1 MRRICALLALVAALL
16 ALAPAAASAKTKK
29 PPRKLPTA
37 VAALINDCLVH
48 DGVLTHHYSATL
60 LKDALADLPT
70 DIAEYTTCADA
81 IRQAELAEIA
91 PARNLPGGDGDKDA
105 QSKLD
110 QGEKLGG
117 KPVDLDG
124 HNVAVGAVVLH
135 GGSLLD
141 TLPTPLLLVLVALI
155 AIAGVPL
162 TQAARRLV
170 RARRAR

>member
-1 MRRICALLALVAALL
+1 
-16 ALAPAAASAKTKK
+16 
-29 PPRKLPTA
+29 
-37 VAALINDCLVH
+37 VAALIRDCLDH

-91 PARNLPGGDGDKDA
+91 PARNLPNGLGDKNA

-110 QGEKLGG
+110 QGRKLGG
-117 KPVDLDG
+117 KGVDLDG
-124 HNVAVGAVVLH
+124 HQVAVGAVVVH
-135 GGSLLD
+135 GSSLLD
-141 TLPTPLLLVLVALI
+141 ALPTPLLLVLVALI

>member
-1 MRRICALLALVAALL
+1 MRRICALLALVAALS
-16 ALAPAAASAKTKK
+16 ALAPAAASAKKHAKK
-29 PPRKLPTA
+29 PPPA
-37 VAALINDCLVH
+37 VAALIRDCLDH

-70 DIAEYTTCADA
+70 DVAEYSTCADA

-91 PARNLPGGDGDKDA
+91 PARNLPNGADKDA
-105 QSKLD
+105 QSKLA

-124 HNVAVGAVVLH
+124 HQVAVGAVVLH